1 MPTHT
6 QVYSRNSGMQ
16 NAHMPQVLYDAMRQ
30 RLGGTADDAYFHRVS
45 CSGPSSIPKSARQGK
60 LVPVVS
66 RL

>member
-1 MPTHT
+1 
-6 QVYSRNSGMQ
+6 MQ